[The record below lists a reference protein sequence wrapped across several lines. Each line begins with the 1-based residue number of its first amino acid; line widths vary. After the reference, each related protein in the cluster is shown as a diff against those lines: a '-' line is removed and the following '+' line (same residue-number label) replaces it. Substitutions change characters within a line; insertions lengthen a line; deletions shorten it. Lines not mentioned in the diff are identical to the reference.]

1 VDAPLAVVDEVFPV
15 ELVDVERAKEIV
27 LRNRIVSSRDAS
39 TMGAMG
45 RRCVS
50 RIMTCDRGFAGR
62 PGIEILGA

>member
-1 VDAPLAVVDEVFPV
+1 
-15 ELVDVERAKEIV
+15 LVDVERAKEIV